1 MDLGNPEKL
10 DVFFTGK
17 EAESFSSPIPQNIY
31 QLFLIFYFVGR
42 FRLFGIQFRPFQLK
56 KSVF

>member
-42 FRLFGIQFRPFQLK
+42 LDYLEFSLDLFN
-56 KSVF
+56 